1 MKYTIKVGDVYL
13 GTENGLVL
21 AWVSNSSQAIEFS
34 KEDMLMHISTIVDLL
49 ALDLQI
55 TISVSRNA
63 NV

>member
-21 AWVSNSSQAIEFS
+21 AWVSNRSQAIKFS
-34 KEDMLMHISTIVDLL
+34 KEDMLMHISTIVDSL

-55 TISVSRNA
+55 TISASSNGT
-63 NV
+63 

>member
-21 AWVSNSSQAIEFS
+21 AWVSDSSQAIEFS
-34 KEDMLMHISTIVDLL
+34 KEDMLMHISTIVDSL

-55 TISVSRNA
+55 TISTLSNDT
-63 NV
+63 